1 MGIPTLVMLYTGIRK
16 GELLALKWEDVD
28 LAGERLTG
36 NKAVTF
42 HNNSVS
48 IKMPKTKAGI

>member
-28 LAGERLTG
+28 LAGERLTV